1 MSNREIHL
9 AELLHDEAF
18 RSALRRALLCETSP
32 HGLRY
37 RRNFEPDD
45 VTWAWDV
52 CPLMTEDDVARWLS
66 INPRAVIARNPSELG
81 ALRERLEKAAKSSV
95 GQFSVSLP
103 DFLPIRL
110 PWYKM
115 TAEYVDAIGR
125 LKAWAET
132 PICLGELDPHMT
144 GQRQPFST
152 YYGLTAL
159 AESMKGRISG
169 ARLFLPEAIGSTL
182 VYTARRA
189 EEETGPDEWGPDSVK
204 TPYEWA
210 ARATI
215 EIKGIGDI
223 WITDLAL
230 TCGSYEEVYSYLLPV
245 EATIENARS
254 KWELRLSEVARR
266 ICTIRLLNQH
276 HILHDEDIK
285 PLHQAQ
291 IAFRALVEERARDER
306 KAARRDRD

>member
-1 MSNREIHL
+1 MSNREIYL

-152 YYGLTAL
+152 YYGLAAL
-159 AESMKGRISG
+159 AESMQGRL
-169 ARLFLPEAIGSTL
+169 ADACLFLPEAIGSTL
-182 VYTARRA
+182 IYTARRTK
-189 EEETGPDEWGPDSVK
+189 EQTGPEEWGPESVK
-204 TPYEWA
+204 IPYEWA

-230 TCGSYEEVYSYLLPV
+230 TYGSYEKVLSYLLPF

-254 KWELRLSEVARR
+254 QWELRLPDVTKRFCANSFFRM
-266 ICTIRLLNQH
+266 LNIQ
-276 HILHDEDIK
+276 HDEDIK
-285 PLHQAQ
+285 PLRQEM
-291 IAFRALVEERARDER
+291 IAFRARVEERAREER
-306 KAARRDRD
+306 KTARRDHD